1 MFPNPVLNVANLT
14 LQSSPHIRCLSVF
27 V

>member
-1 MFPNPVLNVANLT
+1 MFPNPFLNVANLT